1 MMGTETKQYRS
12 PVKKLAVFFEQSR
25 DKWKGKCLEAKRRVK
40 LFHTRV
46 ADLETSRE
54 RWKKEAREL
63 RREVADLRAELV
75 EQKAAAGA
83 E

>member
-1 MMGTETKQYRS
+1 MGTETKQYRS
-12 PVKKLAVFFEQSR
+12 PVRKLAVFFERSR
-25 DKWKGKCLEAKRRVK
+25 DKWKRKCLEAKHRVK

-46 ADLETSRE
+46 ADLEASRE
-54 RWKKEAREL
+54 RWRKEAREL
-63 RREVADLRAELV
+63 RREVADLRVELE